1 MSQENVELVRTVF
14 DETRRRGD
22 PTPRYLAEYFDAE
35 VEFHDDPRAPE
46 AGLYRGVEE
55 VLAYWEQFI
64 ENFEEFKIEPE
75 EFVDIGGERVLVLLI
90 ITTRGRGS
98 SASVTMRI
106 AWTFTVRDRLI
117 TRIEA
122 FAEREEA
129 LKAAGLSE

>member
-1 MSQENVELVRTVF
+1 MSEENVELVRTTF

-22 PTPRYLAEYFDAE
+22 PTPRYLAEYFDPE
-35 VEFHDDPRAPE
+35 VEFQDDPRAPE

-55 VLAYWEQFI
+55 VLAYWDQFI
-64 ENFEEFKIEPE
+64 ENFDEFGIEPE
-75 EFVDIGGERVLVLLI
+75 DFVDIGGERVLVLLI

-106 AWTFTVRDRLI
+106 AWIFTVRERRI

-122 FAEREEA
+122 FADRQEA
-129 LKAAGLSE
+129 LEAAGLPE